1 LTEGDFTQL
10 KYWFDLAI
18 KALIGVV
25 VSLIGLDY
33 RAVKTDL
40 VELETAR
47 YHTTTEVEIIKN
59 ELGHIKRS
67 LDKIDDKI
75 SKAIKP

>member
-1 LTEGDFTQL
+1 MTEGDFTQL

-67 LDKIDDKI
+67 LDKIDEKI

>member
-1 LTEGDFTQL
+1 MTDGDFTQL

-47 YHTTTEVEIIKN
+47 YQTTLEVEILKN

>member
-1 LTEGDFTQL
+1 MTEGDFTQL

>member
-1 LTEGDFTQL
+1 LTEGDFTQV

-18 KALIGVV
+18 KAIIGVV

-47 YHTTTEVEIIKN
+47 YHMTTEVEILKN
-59 ELGHIKRS
+59 ELNHIKRS
-67 LDKIDDKI
+67 LDKIDDKLG
-75 SKAIKP
+75 KAINR